1 MAESSRNARLEADLR
16 RQAKTY
22 GRLTPEE
29 EGALLASR
37 DGDAF
42 ETLVKHNLDLV
53 ADQAESHAGRGLGF
67 ADLYQ
72 EGNVGLVDA
81 IGAYDGKGAFRD
93 FASLHI
99 GLQMD
104 SLIQTEAV
112 ARREAAADVEDAR
125 LPDTGSRSPC
135 GAAGRPGLRPGVGRS
150 AWAGTPSPSP
160 ARGGQPRRRL
170 ARSTLT
176 PAPSPLSPTTT
187 PATSPASISSMTT
200 PTTPSADPRRPLPA
214 APAPISSRVE

>member
-1 MAESSRNARLEADLR
+1 MAKSSRNARLEADLR

-22 GRLTPEE
+22 GRLTPED

-37 DGDAF
+37 DGDAL

-53 ADQAESHAGRGLGF
+53 ADQAESHEGHGLGF

-72 EGNVGLVDA
+72 EGNVGLFDA
-81 IGAYDGKGAFRD
+81 IGAYDGKGDFRN

-104 SLIQTEAV
+104 SLVQTEAV

-125 LPDTGSRSPC
+125 ALDLAQTALRRQK
-135 GAAGRPGLRPGVGRS
+135 GRPVTELELAEALGWDVERVASVRANLDHARQEND
-150 AWAGTPSPSP
+150 AGTITFLDDDTRDEFGIDFLDDEPDEPG
-160 ARGGQPRRRL
+160 RDPRRR
-170 ARSTLT
+170 
-176 PAPSPLSPTTT
+176 PSGAGP
-187 PATSPASISSMTT
+187 
-200 PTTPSADPRRPLPA
+200 DQ
-214 APAPISSRVE
+214 